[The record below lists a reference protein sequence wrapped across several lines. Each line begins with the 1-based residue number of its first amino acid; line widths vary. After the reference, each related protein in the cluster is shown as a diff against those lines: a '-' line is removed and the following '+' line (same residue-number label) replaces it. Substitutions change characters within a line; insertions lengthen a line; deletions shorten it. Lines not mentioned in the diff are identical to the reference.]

1 MKQLAA
7 QRATEVFVQRSR
19 RAGFV
24 PTALR
29 LAVCGLLGSSLG
41 LQAQTPPAAPVAPDK
56 DAVDKTAKPAVPAA
70 ADKAQSA
77 ELPTVV
83 VTATRNATN
92 LMKTPVAVSALNP
105 DDLVRQNVKDV
116 MDLSGMVP
124 NLQLGLSNGDSGVLA
139 AIRGVTST
147 NFTEIGDPAVG
158 IHIDG
163 IYSPRPQGSLAL
175 MFDLDQVEVL
185 RGAQGTLF
193 GRNSTAGVVNIIPA
207 KPDFKSN
214 YGWASLQLGN
224 YKARQT
230 RAVYNLALADNFA
243 VRAAV
248 MVDKRDSYLTQEQD
262 LRDRGVKMPDGSFTP
277 DGKPDTD
284 QRLNRKL
291 SPSEYYNNSD
301 QWGARVTARWAL
313 SKALEWTVGA
323 EHYKNGSAGDIGLK
337 DCAMAAGTQWAC
349 GPEGQWHAIINV
361 PGKLDM
367 TIDTLRSNLTWKL
380 NDSTELGYKLAFA
393 KQKRYQQHDDDGGQ
407 TWLDSDVDAMQEW
420 GNWGRQH
427 AIDWASYT
435 LNSNYRSWVHEVQ
448 LKQSGP
454 TWRYVAGL
462 FSLNEKNAIDFAQDN
477 LVAAPYA
484 MPQGQFYAQP
494 DRRIGSKAFFMQ
506 GDMLLAD
513 KLTGTLGMRYS
524 RDQRSDKG
532 GISAG
537 LWDASEPWYYNGLYT
552 PPQAPGLGTPHNGT
566 DLTFGMGPFAG
577 LGVYPVPTENTHSMN
592 WSKTTWRGGLQYDI
606 DKSRMVFASLATGY
620 RPGGFGDKFDTCGG
634 GTCTDGSTQKYSFL
648 EYGPETTKNL
658 EFGYKGRHF
667 GNTLDLS
674 AVAFFT
680 KYQGMHVTGTNA
692 VGQKLLRPGETCPDW
707 NPACDI
713 VAAWK
718 TENIGDAD
726 IRGLELEFKV
736 LPWRD
741 GRFTGFFAL
750 LDSKVKTYPT
760 YDDNWM
766 CGYRAQFGA
775 EPCAPVY
782 LGDDPAK
789 RGRAILDV
797 RGHQLPYAPKYS
809 LGLTYSHDIALGENY
824 TLTPTVSTRWQSR
837 MYFTVRNLDN
847 AVIGDYQKPYANWN
861 ASFRL
866 AQADGKWDVELWGT
880 NLTNNIVKNWM
891 GQGNA
896 GGYTYNSYSAPRMY
910 GVRGTVYF

>member
-1 MKQLAA
+1 MKVSVAPA
-7 QRATEVFVQRSR
+7 QPAW
-19 RAGFV
+19 V
-24 PTALR
+24 PHVIR
-29 LAVCGLLGSSLG
+29 LAVCSLLAGSAG
-41 LQAQTPPAAPVAPDK
+41 IRAQTAAPADKPVQPAATA
-56 DAVDKTAKPAVPAA
+56 DKTAPG
-70 ADKAQSA
+70 
-77 ELPTVV
+77 ELPTVT
-83 VTATRNATN
+83 VTATRTTTN
-92 LMKTPVAVSALNP
+92 LLKTPVAVTALSA
-105 DDLVRQNVKDV
+105 DDLVRDNVKDL

-163 IYSPRPQGSLAL
+163 IYTPRPQGSLAL

-193 GRNSTAGVVNIIPA
+193 GRNSTAGVINIIPA
-207 KPDFKSN
+207 KPEFKTHH
-214 YGWASLQLGN
+214 GWASLQLGN
-224 YKARQT
+224 YKGQQL
-230 RAVYNLALADNFA
+230 RAVYNLGVSENFA
-243 VRAAV
+243 LRAAV
-248 MVDKRDSYLTQEQD
+248 MVDKRDSYLSQEQD
-262 LRDRGVKMPDGSFTP
+262 LRDRGAKLPDAAGVGHFTP

-301 QWGARVTARWAL
+301 QQGLRLTGRWAIT
-313 SKALEWTVGA
+313 KNLEWTSGV
-323 EHYKNGSAGDIGLK
+323 EHYANRGAGDIGLK
-337 DCAMAAGTQWAC
+337 DCKMAAGTPWAC

-361 PGKLDM
+361 PGKIDM
-367 TIDTLRSNLTWKL
+367 TIDTWRNQLSWKL
-380 NDSTELGYKLAFA
+380 GDSTELGYKFAYA
-393 KQKRYQQHDDDGGQ
+393 KQRRYQQHDDDGGQ
-407 TWLDSDVDAMQEW
+407 RWLDSEVGTMFEW

-435 LNSNYRSWVHEVQ
+435 LKSNYRSTVHELQ
-448 LKQSGP
+448 LKQQGAD
-454 TWRYVAGL
+454 WRYVAGL

-484 MPQGQFYAQP
+484 MPQGQYYAQP
-494 DRRIGSKAFFMQ
+494 DRRIASKAVFIQ
-506 GDMLLAD
+506 GDKLLAKD
-513 KLTGTLGMRYS
+513 LTGTLGLRFT
-524 RDQRSDKG
+524 RDRRSDVG

-537 LWDASEPWYYNGLYT
+537 LWDASEPWYYNGLYK
-552 PPQAPGLGTPHNGT
+552 PPVAPGLGTPHNGT

-577 LGVYPVPTENTHSMN
+577 LGVYPVPTENTHSAN

-606 DKSRMVFASLATGY
+606 DKTRMLFVSLATGY

-658 EFGYKGRHF
+658 EVGYKGRHL
-667 GNTLDLS
+667 GNKLDLS

-692 VGQKLLRPGETCPDW
+692 VGQRKLRDGETCPDW

-726 IRGLELEFKV
+726 IRGLELEFKA
-736 LPWRD
+736 LPW
-741 GRFTGFFAL
+741 GQGKLSGFLAL
-750 LDSKVKTYPT
+750 LDTKVKSYPT

-766 CGYRAQFGA
+766 CGYRAQFNA

-782 LGDDPAK
+782 LGEDPAK
-789 RGRAILDV
+789 RGRAIRDV
-797 RGHQLPYAPKYS
+797 RGHQLPYAPKYAV
-809 LGLTYSHDIALGENY
+809 GLNY
-824 TLTPTVSTRWQSR
+824 THDFAIGSALTLSPTIGARWQSK

-847 AVIGDYQKPYANWN
+847 PVIGDYQDAYTNWN
-861 ASFRL
+861 ASVRL
-866 AQADGKWDVELWGT
+866 APSDGKWDLEFWGT

-891 GQGNA
+891 GQGAA
-896 GGYTYNSYSAPRMY
+896 GGYTFNSYSQPRMV
-910 GVRGTVYF
+910 GVRGTWYF